1 MKPTLLPLR
10 SAVEGLS
17 WPPVQVGPAASIAT
31 LVSWL
36 DASQWLSPDDLASHA
51 RQQLASLADHCQE
64 ASPGFARRLA
74 AAGLT
79 AADLGNPGGL
89 QRLPPITRRDI
100 QLAGASFY
108 CTGIPK
114 THMPTGESSTSG
126 STGEPVV
133 IRRTSISNLMWMAQG
148 ARDHLWHRRDMR
160 APFASIRANL
170 PAVARLK
177 DWGPPHNL
185 LFATGP
191 GLGMPISLSPDRQAA
206 ELRAFRPGTLL
217 SYPNNLDVLI
227 DALAEGGKPW
237 PELKHLQTIGETLS
251 PRIRDKARA
260 YFGLE
265 IDDLYSAQEVGIIAV
280 QCPDCRQY
288 HVVAETVVVEVVD
301 ADGRPCRPGEI
312 GRVLVTDLTNFATP
326 VIRYDIGDYA
336 EVGEPATCG
345 RGLPTLSRIVGRDRN
360 LIVMPDGTRR
370 WPLTGYHRFPEVGPI
385 LQFQFIQVDRDTIE
399 AHLVTGRPFDS
410 RDERA
415 FRDIVC
421 EALGHPFELV
431 IQYHEGALQRGPNGK
446 FEDFVCRVV
455 P

>member
-17 WPPVQVGPAASIAT
+17 WPPVQVGPAASIAA
-31 LVSWL
+31 LVYSL
-36 DASQWLSPDDLASHA
+36 DASQWLSPDDLASRA
-51 RQQLASLADHCQE
+51 RQQLANLARHCQQ
-64 ASPGFARRLA
+64 ASPAFAHRLA

-79 AADLGNPGGL
+79 AADLGRPGGL
-89 QRLPPITRRDI
+89 QRLPPITRRDV
-100 QLAGASFY
+100 QLAGSSFY
-108 CTGIPK
+108 CTDIPK
-114 THMPTGESSTSG
+114 THLPIGESSTSG

-148 ARDHLWHRRDMR
+148 ARDHLWHQRDLL

-170 PAVARLK
+170 SAVARLK

-191 GLGMPISLSPDRQAA
+191 GLGMPISLPPLKQAA

-217 SYPNNLDVLI
+217 SYPNNLDALI
-227 DALAEGGKPW
+227 DALAAGGKPW

-265 IDDLYSAQEVGIIAV
+265 IDDLYSAQEVGVIAV

-288 HVVAETVVVEVVD
+288 HVAAETVVVEVVD
-301 ADGRPCRPGEI
+301 ADGGPCRPGEI
-312 GRVLVTDLTNFATP
+312 GRVLVSDLTNFATP

-336 EVGEPATCG
+336 EAGGPVTCG
-345 RGLPTLSRIVGRDRN
+345 RGLPTLRRIVGRDRN

-385 LQFQFIQVDRDTIE
+385 LQFQFIQADRETIE

-410 RDERA
+410 RDESA
-415 FRDIVC
+415 FRDIVL
-421 EALGHPFELV
+421 EALGHPFKLSV
-431 IQYHEGALQRGPNGK
+431 HYHDGALARGPNGK

-455 P
+455 V

>member
-17 WPPVQVGPAASIAT
+17 WPPVQVGPAASIAA
-31 LVSWL
+31 LVSSL
-36 DASQWLSPDDLASHA
+36 DASQWLPPEDLAA
-51 RQQLASLADHCQE
+51 RARLQLGNLARHCRR
-64 ASPGFARRLA
+64 ASPAFAQRLA

-79 AADLGNPGGL
+79 ATDLEQPGGL

-100 QLAGASFY
+100 QLAGKSFY
-108 CTGIPK
+108 CTDIPK
-114 THMPTGESSTSG
+114 THMPVGESSTSG
-126 STGEPVV
+126 STGEPV
-133 IRRTSISNLMWMAQG
+133 ITRRTSISNLMWMAQG
-148 ARDHLWHRRDMR
+148 ARDHLWHQRDMR
-160 APFASIRANL
+160 APLASIRANL

-191 GLGMPISLSPDRQAA
+191 GLGMPISLPPRMQAA

-227 DALAEGGKPW
+227 DALAEGGGPW
-237 PELKHLQTIGETLS
+237 PELRHLQTIGETLS

-265 IDDLYSAQEVGIIAV
+265 IADLYSAQEIGVIAV

-301 ADGRPCRPGEI
+301 VDGRPCQPGEI

-336 EVGEPATCG
+336 EVGGPASCG
-345 RGLPTLSRIVGRDRN
+345 RGLPTLRRIVGRDRN
-360 LIVMPDGTRR
+360 LMVMPDGTRR
-370 WPLTGYHRFPEVGPI
+370 WPLTGYHRYPEVGPI
-385 LQFQFIQVDRDTIE
+385 LQFQFIQVDRNTIE
-399 AHLVTGRPFDS
+399 VHLVTGRPFDS
-410 RDERA
+410 SDERA
-415 FRDIVC
+415 FRDIVI
-421 EALGHPFELV
+421 EALGHPFKLLLH
-431 IQYHEGALQRGPNGK
+431 YHEGALSRGPNGK
-446 FEDFVCRVV
+446 FEDFVCRVAT
-455 P
+455 

>member
-17 WPPVQVGPAASIAT
+17 WPPVQVGPAASIAA

-36 DASQWLSPDDLASHA
+36 DASQWLSADELAAHA
-51 RQQLASLADHCQE
+51 RQQLESLARHCQR
-64 ASPGFARRLA
+64 ASPAFAKRLS

-79 AADLGNPGGL
+79 AADLGRSGGL
-89 QRLPPITRRDI
+89 QRLPPMTRRDI
-100 QLAGASFY
+100 QLAGQSFY
-108 CTGIPK
+108 CTEIPK
-114 THMPTGESSTSG
+114 THMPTGEASTSG

-133 IRRTSISNLMWMAQG
+133 VRRTSISNLMWMAQG
-148 ARDHLWHRRDMR
+148 ARDHLWQRRDMR
-160 APFASIRANL
+160 APLASIRANL
-170 PAVARLK
+170 SAVAKLK

-185 LFATGP
+185 LFETGP
-191 GLGMPISLSPDRQAA
+191 GLGMPISLPPDRQAA

-227 DALAEGGKPW
+227 DALAAGGKPW

-260 YFGLE
+260 FFGLE
-265 IDDLYSAQEVGIIAV
+265 IDDLYSAQEVGVIAV

-301 ADGRPCRPGEI
+301 ADGKACQPGEI

-336 EVGEPATCG
+336 EVGGPASCG
-345 RGLPTLSRIVGRDRN
+345 RGLPTLRRIVGRDRN

-399 AHLVTGRPFDS
+399 AHLVTGRPFDGN
-410 RDERA
+410 DESA
-415 FRDIVC
+415 FRDIVL
-421 EALGHPFELV
+421 EALGHPFRLS
-431 IQYHEGALQRGPNGK
+431 IHYHEGALPRGPNGK
-446 FEDFVCRVV
+446 FEDFVCRVAV
-455 P
+455 